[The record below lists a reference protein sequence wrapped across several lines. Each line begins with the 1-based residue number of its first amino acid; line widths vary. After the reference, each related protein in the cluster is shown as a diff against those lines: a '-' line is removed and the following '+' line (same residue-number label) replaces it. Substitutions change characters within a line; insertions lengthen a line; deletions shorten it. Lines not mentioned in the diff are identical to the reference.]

1 MTRRRQRCLPP
12 SFTCARA
19 FNTSLRFMVY
29 GQPSQTPKPIN
40 QLLDSPEPLGEFNVL
55 TEF

>member
-1 MTRRRQRCLPP
+1 MTRRRQRYLPP